1 MQRDGGTTMRLR
13 LMAGIVALGLL
24 AGVAGAGEPLEKI
37 RQTVEA
43 VLAVL
48 ADESLQGTEN
58 QASRRQ
64 LLRQA
69 VYQRFGFEEMT
80 RRSLGRHW
88 RDLSD
93 EQRHEFVDLFSDLL
107 ERSYVGKI
115 ESAGT
120 GGRVDYTRETIDD
133 EGFASVQTVVTS
145 PLESQFEVEYR
156 LLQRDGAARWE
167 VYDIVIEGVS
177 LINNYRTQFN
187 NIIHRTS
194 YEGLVKQLRLKQEQ
208 EEALE

>member
-1 MQRDGGTTMRLR
+1 MLVRLI
-13 LMAGIVALGLL
+13 AGVAALLLL
-24 AGVAGAGEPLEKI
+24 AGPAGAGEPLDKI
-37 RQTVEA
+37 RETVDD

-48 ADESLQGTEN
+48 ADESLQAPEQ
-58 QASRRQ
+58 QAARRAR
-64 LLRQA
+64 LRHA
-69 VYQRFGFEEMT
+69 VYQRFGFEEMA

-88 RDLSD
+88 RDLSS
-93 EQRHEFVDLFSDLL
+93 EQRQEFVGLFSDLL

-115 ESAGT
+115 EGAGA
-120 GGRVDYTRETIDD
+120 GSRIDYTRETIDD
-133 EGFASVQTVVTS
+133 EGFASVQTVVTN
-145 PLESQFEVEYR
+145 PLDSQFEVEYR
-156 LLQRDGAARWE
+156 LLQRNGAASWE

-187 NIIHRTS
+187 NVIHRNS

>member
-1 MQRDGGTTMRLR
+1 MLVRLI
-13 LMAGIVALGLL
+13 AGVAALVFL
-24 AGVAGAGEPLEKI
+24 AGPAGAGEPLDKI
-37 RQTVEA
+37 RETVDD

-48 ADESLQGTEN
+48 ADESLQTPEQ
-58 QASRRQ
+58 QAARRAR
-64 LLRQA
+64 LRQA
-69 VYQRFGFEEMT
+69 VYQRFGFEEMA

-88 RDLSD
+88 RDLSG
-93 EQRHEFVDLFSDLL
+93 EQRQEFVGLFSDLL

-115 ESAGT
+115 EGAGA
-120 GGRVDYTRETIDD
+120 GSRIDYTRETIDD
-133 EGFASVQTVVTS
+133 EGFASVQTVVTN
-145 PLESQFEVEYR
+145 PLDSQFEVEYR
-156 LLQRDGAARWE
+156 LLQRNGAASWE

-187 NIIHRTS
+187 NVIHRNS

>member
-1 MQRDGGTTMRLR
+1 
-13 LMAGIVALGLL
+13 MAALVLL
-24 AGVAGAGEPLEKI
+24 AGPAGAGEPLEKI
-37 RQTVEA
+37 RETVED

-48 ADESLQGTEN
+48 GDETLQAPEN
-58 QASRRQ
+58 QASRRER
-64 LLRQA
+64 LRLA
-69 VYQRFGFEEMT
+69 VYQRFGFEEMA

-93 EQRHEFVDLFSDLL
+93 EQRQEFVGLFSDLL
-107 ERSYVGKI
+107 ERSYVAKI

-120 GGRVDYTRETIDD
+120 GSRVDYTRETIDD
-133 EGFASVQTVVTS
+133 EGFASVQSVVTN
-145 PLESQFEVEYR
+145 PLDSQIEVEYR
-156 LLQRDGAARWE
+156 LLRRDDAQPWE